1 MSELM
6 FIVFLAILVTI
17 WIAYLR
23 FIKSRWKAQNSISPE
38 QYLWELRK
46 ITGKGEYELFHIA
59 AKEKGWPENQVE
71 NHFRRFLE
79 DQTLP
84 IYMKQ
89 FLEEGQA
96 YIDEYRSGKVLFF
109 DKKLILAHAV
119 MGAVLIGSAFIFS
132 LYVYPRIYPWKHMS
146 DFGIRYAIRLNPR
159 LAPHF
164 IERAIS
170 MGEEGQI
177 ERACHDLRLACD
189 VGYCEEYNTKI
200 KEGVCLE
207 EYRKSNNP
215 DIYHFL

>member
-6 FIVFLAILVTI
+6 FIVLLVILVAL
-17 WIAYLR
+17 WITYLR
-23 FIKSRWKAQNSISPE
+23 FITSRWKGQNATSPE

-59 AKEKGWPENQVE
+59 AEEKGWPENQVE

-89 FLEEGQA
+89 FLEEGKA
-96 YIDEYRSGKVLFF
+96 YIDDYRSGRAFFF
-109 DKKLILAHAV
+109 DKKLILAHAGL
-119 MGAVLIGSAFIFS
+119 GAVLIGGSFIIA
-132 LYVYPRIYPWKHMS
+132 LYIFPILFQWNYMS
-146 DFGIRYAIRLNPR
+146 DFAVRNAIRVNPR

-170 MGEEGQI
+170 MGEKGQI
-177 ERACHDLRLACD
+177 ERACHDLGLACD
-189 VGYCEEYNTKI
+189 LGYCEEYSTKI

-207 EYRKSNNP
+207 EYREFNNA
-215 DIYHFL
+215 DRYQLS